1 MNSND
6 RNVRVVTG
14 DITRFSGDAIVNAA
28 NSSLLGGGGVDGA
41 IHRAA
46 GPELLS
52 ECAKLG
58 GCHTGQSKITNA
70 YRLPCKK
77 VIHTVGPVWRGG
89 LQGEEELLASCYTT
103 VMQLALDNG
112 LHTLA
117 FPCISTGAYR
127 FPKEKAARIALQTI
141 YSFIKEHP
149 QALQVTIICFSADDE
164 DMYWECLNNCFQK
177 ERESVLPAGTLLQGG
192 KYKILSLLGQ
202 GGFGITYLGIQVG
215 LGRKVAVK
223 EFFMKENCSR
233 DEKTSKVSIR
243 SKSSRENVESY
254 RAKFV
259 KEAQMMAA
267 LDNPGIVC
275 LYDIFEENDTA
286 YYVME
291 YIGGGSLEDYIVAN
305 GKCSELESL
314 YYVREVA
321 VTLDYVHQRHIN
333 HLDIKPGNILRR
345 EDTHLVLIDFGLA
358 KHYDKEGRQTTTT
371 PVGISHGYA
380 PLEQYKQGGV
390 ATFSPSSDIY
400 SLGGVLYK
408 LLTGKTPP
416 HAEVLFNEG
425 LSTVPSGVSS
435 NVWNVVEA
443 AMQPRSKDR
452 PQSVEEFLDLLD
464 GKKTQEVGK
473 RGNETN
479 NRRNT
484 DRELVNGFPVRWN
497 VEDYVGDERR
507 ILVQDMFRFLL
518 GNMHSDI
525 FVSTPLVELRKKQST
540 VFIPGFYMSDEP
552 LEREQGNILLDNTF
566 EISDCSYIPVPGDYS
581 ALEIVKLL
589 RLFQKITRLP
599 FRLFAPY
606 EYEQQKLPKYYNA
619 TLLYNSDE
627 VCFYET
633 TEYGLSLIR
642 NERLWDNT
650 SRYVLWLVLDVEACL
665 SSLLNDYDE
674 IGMWHY
680 GFAPVRIKDK
690 WGMMNRF
697 GYLVIPLTCDS
708 ITEVSPFTR
717 VPGPGKPAS
726 FLGCSYTKG
735 NKKGCF
741 KVIPDYQMQHYKE
754 LTERE
759 WNEREMF
766 T

>member
-1 MNSND
+1 MN
-6 RNVRVVTG
+6 
-14 DITRFSGDAIVNAA
+14 
-28 NSSLLGGGGVDGA
+28 LL
-41 IHRAA
+41 
-46 GPELLS
+46 
-52 ECAKLG
+52 
-58 GCHTGQSKITNA
+58 Q
-70 YRLPCKK
+70 
-77 VIHTVGPVWRGG
+77 
-89 LQGEEELLASCYTT
+89 
-103 VMQLALDNG
+103 
-112 LHTLA
+112 
-117 FPCISTGAYR
+117 
-127 FPKEKAARIALQTI
+127 
-141 YSFIKEHP
+141 
-149 QALQVTIICFSADDE
+149 
-164 DMYWECLNNCFQK
+164 
-177 ERESVLPAGTLLQGG
+177 GTLLQGG
-192 KYKILSLLGQ
+192 KYKIESVLGQ
-202 GGFGITYLGIQVG
+202 GGFGITYLGIQTG
-215 LGRKVAVK
+215 LNRPVAIK
-223 EFFMKENCSR
+223 EFFMKEYCSR
-233 DEKTSKVSIR
+233 KEDSSEIFLGTSG
-243 SKSSRENVESY
+243 SKEFVE
-254 RAKFV
+254 RFRIKFI
-259 KEAQMMAA
+259 KEAQMIAQ
-267 LDNPGIVC
+267 LDNSHIIRI
-275 LYDIFEENDTA
+275 YDIFEENDTA

-291 YIGGGSLEDYIVAN
+291 YIGGGSLEDYIVTN

-314 YYVREVA
+314 YYVREIA
-321 VTLDYVHQRHIN
+321 ATLDYVHQRHIN
-333 HLDIKPGNILRR
+333 HFDIKPGNILRR
-345 EDTHLVLIDFGLA
+345 EDARLVLIDFGLA

-371 PVGISHGYA
+371 SVGISHGYA

-425 LSTVPSGVSS
+425 LSAVPSGVSS

-464 GKKTQEVGK
+464 GKKTQEAGK
-473 RGNETN
+473 RVNEAN

-484 DRELVNGFPVRWN
+484 GRELVNGFPVRWN

-507 ILVQDMFRFLL
+507 IFVQDMFRTFL

-525 FVSTPLVELRKKQST
+525 LVSTPLVELRKKQST

-552 LEREQGNILLDNTF
+552 LDREQGNILLDNTF
-566 EISDCSYIPVPGDYS
+566 EISDCSYIPAPGYYS

-589 RLFQKITRLP
+589 RLLQKITGLP
-599 FRLFAPY
+599 FRLFAPH
-606 EYEQQKLPKYYNA
+606 EYEQQKLPKYYDGA
-619 TLLYNSDE
+619 LLYNSDE

-633 TEYGLSLIR
+633 TEYGLSHIR

-650 SRYVLWLVLDVEACL
+650 SHYVLWLVLDVEACL

-680 GFAPVRIKDK
+680 GFAPVRVKDK

-697 GYLVIPLTCDS
+697 GYLVIPLTCNS
-708 ITEVSPFTR
+708 ITEVTPFTY
-717 VPGPGKPAS
+717 VPGPGKPIC

-741 KVIPDYQMQHYKE
+741 KVMTDYQMQYYKE
-754 LTERE
+754 LTECE